1 MGPTLKEKGLYFVGL
16 DIIGE
21 YLTEIN
27 VTSPTGVR
35 ELDTYFNTNI
45 AKKIFDSVM

>member
-1 MGPTLKEKGLYFVGL
+1 V
-16 DIIGE
+16 IGR

-35 ELDTYFNTNI
+35 EIDAFAGTRMS
-45 AKKIFDSVM
+45 DSVIEWVEHRCRAARTARSA